1 MIFIAALALSPLIVG
16 CGSESN
22 GSGVRV
28 VATTGIVAD
37 LVEQVAEPGA
47 DIVQIIPDGSS
58 PHDFQLSADDRQA
71 LEEAD
76 LIVSVGADLEAGIPV
91 EETDTPRWELASSV
105 DELLP
110 FGTAGAHEAP
120 ADEEHADDEEE
131 HGAVDPHVWMDPA
144 RVGDAL
150 PSLAKALGDID
161 PDRSDAYKRRADAY
175 AVTLRELD
183 RELRSTLAAIPAQE
197 RELVTSHDSLAYF
210 ADRYGFDVVA
220 TAFPSSGPEA
230 EASAT
235 ELQEVIDVV
244 NARDV
249 PTVFA
254 QQEDN
259 PQALRLVADQAGI
272 EIEEGLVVESLASVG
287 SYEELLRRDAE
298 LIAAGLDAPT

>member
-1 MIFIAALALSPLIVG
+1 MIFIAALAVGPLVAG
-16 CGSESN
+16 CGPEGN
-22 GSGVRV
+22 GSGMRV

-47 DIVQIIPDGSS
+47 DIVQVIPDGSS

-76 LIVSVGADLEAGIPV
+76 LIVSVGADLEAGIPL
-91 EETDTPRWELASSV
+91 EETDTPRWELVSSV

-110 FGTAGAHEAP
+110 FGTAGAHEDSP
-120 ADEEHADDEEE
+120 DEDHADDE
-131 HGAVDPHVWMDPA
+131 HGAFDPHVWMDPA

-150 PSLAKALGDID
+150 PSLARALGDID
-161 PDRSDAYKRRADAY
+161 PDHRDAYEGRADAY
-175 AVTLRELD
+175 AATLRELD
-183 RELRSTLAAIPAQE
+183 RELRSTLAAVPAQG

-210 ADRYGFDVVA
+210 ADRYGFEVVA

-244 NARDV
+244 NERDV

-272 EIEEGLVVESLASVG
+272 EIEEGLVIESVASVG

-298 LIAAGLDAPT
+298 LIAAGLEAPT